1 MIIYRVGCNRRTA
14 NIPHLGKK
22 SQDVVT
28 LRVGIG
34 QQVEE
39 DCGVSNELFKE
50 VDSRED
56 LTVIRIEKQG
66 LDVDEKLSK
75 QRKVLAI

>member
-1 MIIYRVGCNRRTA
+1 MIIYRLVRDRQTA
-14 NIPHLGKK
+14 NIAHLRKK

-39 DCGVSNELFKE
+39 DCGFSSDQFEGLRGSVP
-50 VDSRED
+50 
-56 LTVIRIEKQG
+56 TVIRIEKQC

>member
-1 MIIYRVGCNRRTA
+1 
-14 NIPHLGKK
+14 
-22 SQDVVT
+22 VVT
-28 LRVGIG
+28 LRIGIG

-39 DCGVSNELFKE
+39 NCGFSDDPFKGL
-50 VDSRED
+50 RESVP
-56 LTVIRIEKQG
+56 TVVRIEKQC